1 MSLIETHVAP
11 DAGHFVADEK
21 RVRRI
26 LYNLLAN
33 AVGFSHRNGL
43 VTISASRANDM
54 IEFAIADQGPGIPRD
69 FIGNVFDRFAA
80 MPRGSARGGV
90 GLGLSIVR
98 SFVLLHGGTVEIE
111 SEENIGSTVKV
122 RLPLQAG
129 RLRRRGGIALRRQ
142 SRPPDG
148 STLSDSSAPR

>member
-1 MSLIETHVAP
+1 
-11 DAGHFVADEK
+11 
-21 RVRRI
+21 
-26 LYNLLAN
+26 
-33 AVGFSHRNGL
+33 
-43 VTISASRANDM
+43 M

-80 MPRGSARGGV
+80 MPRGTMRGGV

-122 RLPLQAG
+122 RLPM
-129 RLRRRGGIALRRQ
+129 
-142 SRPPDG
+142 RPAV
-148 STLSDSSAPR
+148 SAVAAE